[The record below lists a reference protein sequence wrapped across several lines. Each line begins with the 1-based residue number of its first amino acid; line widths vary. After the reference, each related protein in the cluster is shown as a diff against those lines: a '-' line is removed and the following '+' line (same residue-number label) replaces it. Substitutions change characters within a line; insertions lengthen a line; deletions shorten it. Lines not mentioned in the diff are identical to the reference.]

1 VLGSDAGCGARCG
14 RRSGVGVGA
23 LSGHDVPSGRPA
35 LRHSGN
41 NGYLCNPT
49 QDKRSPR
56 FSYRGM
62 SDTCIRWAASRMG
75 HDPIAHATSLSNYK
89 RRNISKGG
97 IQNQKGTKFVSYS
110 SSTLALLFH
119 LESPLGLGLSSFPSS
134 RFLHLD
140 CSASSKPPPLR
151 SCTLICI
158 GIKLF
163 CELIRKGVLTVM

>member
-1 VLGSDAGCGARCG
+1 VSEPHPDTTSRLDTQRLGIPVTMAIFATQLKTRDPPGFRIGLPLVWATTESPMQQVL
-14 RRSGVGVGA
+14 
-23 LSGHDVPSGRPA
+23 
-35 LRHSGN
+35 
-41 NGYLCNPT
+41 
-49 QDKRSPR
+49 
-56 FSYRGM
+56 
-62 SDTCIRWAASRMG
+62 
-75 HDPIAHATSLSNYK
+75 ATTPYK

-119 LESPLGLGLSSFPSS
+119 LESPLGLGLSSLPSS
-134 RFLHLD
+134 LFLHLD